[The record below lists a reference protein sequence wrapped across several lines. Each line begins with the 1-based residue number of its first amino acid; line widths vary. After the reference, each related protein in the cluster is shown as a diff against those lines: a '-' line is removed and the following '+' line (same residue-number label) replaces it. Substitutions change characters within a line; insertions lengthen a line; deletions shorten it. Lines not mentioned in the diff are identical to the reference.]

1 MAKFLTLEGLTYF
14 WSKVKTQLDGKVSTV
29 TGKGLS
35 TNDLTAT
42 LKEHYG
48 VAYTHAQ
55 SSHAPTGAQANVIE
69 SIKVDGTAL
78 TVTSKAVNIDSS
90 AIVTAITNAE
100 IDTMLSA
107 N

>member
-14 WSKVKTQLDGKVSTV
+14 WSKAKAQLDNKVDKV

-35 TNDLTAT
+35 TNDLTDT
-42 LKEHYG
+42 LKSHYDA
-48 VAYTHAQ
+48 AYTH
-55 SSHAPTGAQANVIE
+55 STSTHAPTNAQANVIE
-69 SIKVDGTAL
+69 TVKVNGTAL
-78 TVTSKAVNIDSS
+78 TVTNKSVNIDSS

>member
-14 WSKVKTQLDGKVSTV
+14 WSKVKGQLDGKVDKV

-42 LKEHYG
+42 LKSHYDA
-48 VAYTHAQ
+48 AYTH
-55 SSHAPTGAQANVIE
+55 STSTHAPTNAQANVIE

-78 TVTSKAVNIDSS
+78 TVTNKAVNIDSS

-100 IDTMLSA
+100 IDTVISA

>member
-14 WSKVKTQLDGKVSTV
+14 WSKVKGKLDNKVDKV

-42 LKEHYG
+42 LKEHYD

-78 TVTSKAVNIDSS
+78 TVTNKSVNINSS
-90 AIVTAITNAE
+90 AIVTAITNTE
-100 IDTMLSA
+100 IDTMLNA